1 MKYLDEETKSR
12 AIESLSGGQSQAKVS
27 EVLGIARTT
36 LFRWMKRYKK
46 TGRSG
51 LSRKI
56 GSGRPRKLQ
65 DLSLSKLAGIIIKSA
80 VSYGYDTDL
89 WTIKRLQQVINRSF
103 NITIS
108 KNTVWRRVREAGLTY
123 QKPQKEYFQIDE
135 FARKKWLREV
145 VPKIRRTVRKYRAI
159 LYFEDESNIS
169 LSSVVAKTW
178 SPIGVTPTVRVTG
191 NRGSIA
197 AISAIEP
204 KGKLVFK
211 LHKGRISS
219 EQIIN
224 FLSEILR
231 HHHRRH
237 IVIVM
242 DQAPP
247 HTSIKTK
254 LYIANQKRLHVFYL
268 PKYSPDWNPD
278 EKIWNHLKHREL
290 SNHQARNTLE
300 LTELAHK
307 KLTKMSKNKELCRG
321 IFFRCHVATFF
332 E

>member
-1 MKYLDEETKSR
+1 
-12 AIESLSGGQSQAKVS
+12 
-27 EVLGIARTT
+27 
-36 LFRWMKRYKK
+36 LFRWEKRYKEVGEK
-46 TGRSG
+46 G
-51 LSRKI
+51 LLRKP

-65 DLSLSKLAGIIIKSA
+65 NLSLNKLSKIIIKSA
-80 VSYGYDTDL
+80 VSYGYDSDL
-89 WTIKRLQQVINRSF
+89 WTIKRLQQVIKSSF
-103 NITIS
+103 KISVS

-135 FARKKWLREV
+135 SLRKEWLKTV
-145 VPKIRRTVRKYRAI
+145 VPKIKRTVRKYKAI

-169 LSSVVAKTW
+169 LTSVIAKTW
-178 SPIGVTPTVRVTG
+178 SPIGQTPTVRVTG

-211 LHKGRISS
+211 LHKGRIAST
-219 EQIIN
+219 QIID
-224 FLSEILR
+224 FLKQILK
-231 HHHRRH
+231 HHSRRH

-247 HTSIKTK
+247 HTSNKTQSFIKS
-254 LYIANQKRLHVFYL
+254 QKRLHVFYL

-278 EKIWNHLKHREL
+278 EKVWNHLKHQEL
-290 SNHQARNTLE
+290 SNHQAKNTSE
-300 LTELAHK
+300 LIKITRQ
-307 KLTKMSKNKELCRG
+307 KLLKMSRDPELCRG
-321 IFFRCHVATFF
+321 IFFRCCVATFF